1 MRTVMKKLDFQQI
14 LIFLF
19 LVSVVLLSIVK
30 IEDTDTWMHLSLG
43 RLIWERRGLPA
54 KEVFAYPSLQMP
66 FLYTSWLFA
75 VLYYVIYKLFSV
87 SGVILLMASTVFA
100 TFFILLKDAL
110 RPYKNTILTV
120 VVMSLAVLIMRDR
133 FVERPDTFFFL
144 FLSFNIFS
152 LNAYVQDNKKY
163 LYTLPLV
170 NLLWANVHSSIGM
183 MFVPFGSFIA
193 GGLIQR
199 YLGEKGFKFSFT
211 PSSAQLKTISM
222 IFAASFAASLINPN
236 FIGQYTFGSQM
247 LGAFTWYEQEIME
260 LQPPTW
266 EAWKPPYIIV
276 FVTLSSF
283 LINWA
288 AVYRTKRKVL
298 TILPDEETTPPTD
311 VFPSLIHLFLLV
323 PFIYLSFTAIRF
335 LFPLA
340 VVSAPILIR
349 NVSPVLDPGRLRKPF
364 LKRFFAAAT
373 ALWILS
379 YAPLVLAHKMQV
391 VPGTNERKVFGI
403 GINYSTVPE
412 GALKYMD
419 DKNIYGRVFNLF
431 EWGGYIVW
439 RDFPKRSVFIDPR
452 GYIPPDLLEAQ
463 GRIGKAGFIEKL
475 EARYGFEA
483 VLIRYPRMAPTVAA
497 ALDPEKDEALSNI
510 HWALVYWDDNALLYL
525 KRGGRYQAVIDR
537 DEYRYARPAN
547 DIPNQRSRLENED
560 TRMKMMREFLR
571 NANETGSSRAYFLLG
586 YAYKTGGLYREALT
600 AFSRAL
606 RSSYADRFV
615 LYGQMADTYLL
626 LGDSNEALR
635 YFKKSIALEENA
647 EMLYTTGVLY
657 MDMGKKKES
666 LKYLNRAIDKNP
678 NLLSAYGMLTSI
690 YKESGMKDELAEV
703 SKKYHKALVQSS
715 GKEHFEKGL
724 KYYVSGELTKAIDEF
739 MKSIELNPSNPMPYA
754 DIGFVYFDM
763 GDLDK
768 AIEYHNKALD
778 IDPGT
783 AISHYGLALIYKMR
797 KENEKAAKH
806 FEAYLKIEPRGY
818 YSRQAF
824 KNLQELR

>member
-1 MRTVMKKLDFQQI
+1 MRKPNFQQ
-14 LIFLF
+14 LLVLLF
-19 LVSVVLLSIVK
+19 ICSVIVLSIVK
-30 IEDTDTWMHLSLG
+30 IEDTDAWMHLSLG
-43 RLIWERRGLPA
+43 RLIWEHGGLPA
-54 KEVFAYPSLQMP
+54 KEVFVYPSLQMP
-66 FLYTSWLFA
+66 FSYSSWLFG
-75 VLYYVIYKLFSV
+75 VLYYVVYKMFSIP
-87 SGVILLMASTVFA
+87 GVILCMTLTVTA
-100 TFFILLKDAL
+100 TFIIMLKDAL
-110 RPYKNTILTV
+110 RPHKNTIVAV
-120 VVMSLAVLIMRDR
+120 VVMSLTVLIMRDR

-144 FLSFNIFS
+144 FLCFNIFS

-163 LYTLPLV
+163 LYLLPLV
-170 NLLWANVHSSIGM
+170 NLLWANMHSSIGM
-183 MFVPFGSFIA
+183 MCVPFGSFIA
-193 GGLIQR
+193 GGLVQQ
-199 YLGEKGFKFSFT
+199 YLDKKGFKFSFM
-211 PSSAQLKTISM
+211 PSSTQLKTISM
-222 IFAASFAASLINPN
+222 IFAASFASSLINPN
-236 FIGQYTFGSQM
+236 FIGQYTFGSQY
-247 LGAFTWYEQEIME
+247 LGAFSWYNQEINE

-266 EAWKPPYIIV
+266 VAWKQPYVIV
-276 FVTLSSF
+276 FAILSSF

-288 AVYRTKRKVL
+288 AVFRTKRRTRTV
-298 TILPDEETTPPTD
+298 PPAGEPMPPMD
-311 VFPSLIHLFLLV
+311 AFPSLIHLLLLA

-349 NVSPVLDPGRLRKPF
+349 NMSPVLDPGKLRKPF
-364 LKRFFAAAT
+364 LRRFFAAVT

-379 YAPLVLAHKMQV
+379 YAPLVLANKIEV
-391 VPGTNERKVFGI
+391 VPGTNKRKVFGI

-431 EWGGYIVW
+431 DWGGYIVW

-452 GYIPPDLLEAQ
+452 GYIPPDLLETQ
-463 GRIGKAGFIEKL
+463 GRIGKAGFMEKI
-475 EARYGFEA
+475 EARYGIEA
-483 VLIRYPRMAPTVAA
+483 VLIRYPRMAPNVAA
-497 ALDPEKDEALSNI
+497 VLDPEKDEALSNI

-547 DIPNQRSRLENED
+547 DIENQRSRLENED
-560 TRMKMMREFLR
+560 TRMKMIREFLR
-571 NANETGSSRAYFLLG
+571 NANETGSSRAYFFLG

-606 RSSYADRFV
+606 RNPYADRFA

-626 LGDSNEALR
+626 LGDSLEALR
-635 YFKKSIALEENA
+635 YFKKSLALQENA
-647 EMLYTTGVLY
+647 EMLYTIGVLC
-657 MDMGKKKES
+657 MDMGKKEES
-666 LKYLNRAIDKNP
+666 LQYLNRAIDKNP
-678 NLLSAYGMLTSI
+678 NLLSAYRMLTTI
-690 YKESGMKDELAEV
+690 YNKFGMKEELAEV
-703 SKKYHKALVQSS
+703 SKKYQKAVVHSS

-724 KYYVSGELTKAIDEF
+724 KEYVGGKPTKAIDEF

-754 DIGFVYFDM
+754 NIGFAYYDM

-768 AIEYHNKALD
+768 ALEYHKKALD

-797 KENEKAAKH
+797 GENEKAARQ
-806 FEAYLKIEPRGY
+806 FEAYLKIEPKGY

-824 KNLQELR
+824 KNLQELRK